1 MNKSQKER
9 ILALTERLLARD
21 RDDWRAVRELWQ
33 PLVDQGDLD
42 AKACLAH
49 LILWYMSAPERVD
62 NQMREYLRDAAQS
75 GHADAIYWS
84 CRWGKEGDTEADH
97 ELLRSGELGSRG
109 AQRDLG
115 ALHATGDWTGPKD
128 PARGV
133 YWYRLAAE
141 RGHDNAQ
148 YNLGFMY
155 ILGEGTESNV
165 KEGLRWLHLSAMQGD
180 WSARRLLA
188 DLYRNG
194 YYGVPKD
201 IEEAKRWEHLQSVA
215 WLKLRNKRKRIRL
228 DELRES
234 Y

>member
-1 MNKSQKER
+1 M
-9 ILALTERLLARD
+9 
-21 RDDWRAVRELWQ
+21 
-33 PLVDQGDLD
+33 VDQGDLD

-49 LILWYMSAPERVD
+49 LILWYLSAPDRID

-84 CRWGKEGDTEADH
+84 CRRGKEGDSEADQ
-97 ELLRSGELGSRG
+97 ELLRAGELGSRG

-141 RGHDNAQ
+141 RGHVDAQ
-148 YNLGFMY
+148 YNLGFLY
-155 ILGEGTESNV
+155 ILGEGTEADVN
-165 KEGLRWLHLSAMQGD
+165 EGLLWLHLSAMQGE
-180 WSARRLLA
+180 WCARHLLA

-194 YYGVPKD
+194 YYGVPKS
-201 IEEAKRWEHLQSVA
+201 IEEAKRWEYLQSIA
-215 WLKLRNKRKRIRL
+215 WSKLRSKRTRISL
-228 DELRES
+228 DEFRES
-234 Y
+234 H